1 MNLLSH
7 LVCAW
12 SMHASAQK
20 KADFT
25 EELPMGCPP
34 VFLPP
39 FFCPRFSAK
48 DGLSTDWRT

>member
-20 KADFT
+20 KPILLRNSPWD
-25 EELPMGCPP
+25 GPP

-39 FFCPRFSAK
+39 FFCQ
-48 DGLSTDWRT
+48 GWTEH